1 MRLASSASRKSGS
14 SEKSGIPLVWLS
26 SCLRVT
32 SDQSSGNSVKRS
44 PIVSWSD
51 NLPSLTSESATAP
64 LKAFAALAMRMWSFA
79 RMGRAPFRLRTPK
92 EWTSLCKPRCTMAM
106 APGGP
111 PSMATSSSSA
121 RSRAASAPLTF
132 SLPKAALP
140 PAR

>member
-32 SDQSSGNSVKRS
+32 SDQSSGNSGKRS

-64 LKAFAALAMRMWSFA
+64 LKALAALAMRMRSSTL
-79 RMGRAPFRLRTPK
+79 MGSPLFMLRTPK
-92 EWTSLCKPRCTMAM
+92 VCTLRCWPRWTTAM
-106 APGGP
+106 TPGGP

-121 RSRAASAPLTF
+121 RSNAASALLLP
-132 SLPKAALP
+132 SLPKATLL